1 MSCLDDAKLLV
12 ALDLRDPF
20 SYLALGPTIAL
31 AAETGVSVDWLPIH
45 GHTLVAPSSPA
56 ADDDR
61 GVRHR
66 RARAEM
72 IAREIVV
79 YSEAQGLDIQSP
91 YRDGSSDAV
100 DAAWLWIR
108 LTNESGLIGFLD
120 AVFRKYWTNDLDPES
135 NDDVSNLVESLE
147 LDSVAFQRWA
157 LSEGV
162 DAVRSVATDLAELGM
177 HQAPAY
183 RIDGEIYYGR
193 QHLPMIR
200 WVLGGRSGEGP
211 I

>member
-1 MSCLDDAKLLV
+1 MTLIDDAKLLV

-20 SYLALGPTIAL
+20 SYLALGPTLAL
-31 AAETGVSVDWLPIH
+31 AADTGTRIDWLPIR

-56 ADDDR
+56 AADDR

-72 IAREIVV
+72 IAREIAV

-91 YRDGSSDAV
+91 YRGGTSDAV

-120 AVFRKYWTNDLDPES
+120 PVFRKYWTNDLDPES
-135 NDDVSNLVESLE
+135 PDDVSNLVEKLG
-147 LDSVAFQRWA
+147 LDPVAFQRWA
-157 LSEGV
+157 LSEGA
-162 DAVRSVATDLAELGM
+162 DSARSMATELAELGVR
-177 HQAPAY
+177 QAPAY
-183 RIDGEIYYGR
+183 RIDGEIFYGR
-193 QHLPMIR
+193 QHLPMVR
-200 WVLGGRSGEGP
+200 WIMGGRSGEGP